1 MLLYSTGELGN
12 ERRREVVVV
21 VVVVLVV
28 LNNRNLFSQD
38 SGVQRSKVKMLA
50 GMVHLGSLRENL
62 LHTSLLA
69 FGGCQ

>member
-1 MLLYSTGELGN
+1 MLLYSTRELGN
-12 ERRREVVVV
+12 ERREV

-28 LNNRNLFSQD
+28 LNNRNLFSHD
-38 SGVQRSKVKMLA
+38 SGVQRSKVKTLA

-62 LHTSLLA
+62 LHKSLLA